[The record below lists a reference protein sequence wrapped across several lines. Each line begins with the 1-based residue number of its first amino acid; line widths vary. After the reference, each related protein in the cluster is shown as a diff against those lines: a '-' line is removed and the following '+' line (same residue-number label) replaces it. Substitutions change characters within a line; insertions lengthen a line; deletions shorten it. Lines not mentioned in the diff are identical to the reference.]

1 MAVVIRQLTD
11 VAVDSEQAPDKTS
24 GIFHWSGG
32 ERLTKFDQAKLMAKL
47 LNKDPSTIEAAEV

>member
-1 MAVVIRQLTD
+1 MAD